1 MAVNSVQFILPQN
14 LQNIRPGLTLKEG
27 SSVFV
32 RVLSDSADGKAMVS
46 LMGNK
51 VTVQSHEPLAQGESF
66 SAAVHLR
73 GDGSI
78 ELTKLTSPTS
88 IAPELNG
95 QMHGMDA
102 LYALLASEGFVPDAI
117 SARIFQ
123 FMYQTGVKIDS
134 SIMQKAR
141 AIASRFPG
149 KEEKAAEI
157 ASLLLEEGIESEDSM
172 VQALLDL
179 TDGQQNH
186 QNGNKHENN
195 DTDRKDREE
204 QDAGFLE
211 KIYGRT
217 ISDKSGLL
225 TYLNQVS
232 RGRHHWIFL
241 PFEWDIP
248 VQPEMEN
255 KTEKTTDTPS
265 ASGMIRLLIDTEE
278 HNLKKIQINCQTGV
292 TNYFFVLY
300 YNYISNEKEVRFFTL
315 PPLLPSAVQAEE
327 MRLGGF
333 FNSGMS
339 DRKPVTVTY
348 SDSAYF
354 DGLCVTNEV
363 PPVIQEKI

>member
-1 MAVNSVQFILPQN
+1 MAVSSVQFILPQN
-14 LQNIRPGLTLKEG
+14 LQNLRPGLTLTEG
-27 SSVFV
+27 SQVFV
-32 RVLSDSADGKAMVS
+32 RVLSDSADGKALVS

-51 VTVQSHEPLAQGESF
+51 VTVQSHEPMTQGESF
-66 SAAVHLR
+66 PAAVHLR
-73 GDGSI
+73 GDGTI
-78 ELTKLTSPTS
+78 ELSRLTSP
-88 IAPELNG
+88 APAPAETTG

-102 LYALLASEGFVPDAI
+102 LYAVLASEGFVPDAL

-157 ASLLLEEGIESEDSM
+157 ASLLMEEGIEPGDEAI
-172 VQALLDL
+172 QALLNLCGGQYGSKEGQNQDN
-179 TDGQQNH
+179 QQNTG
-186 QNGNKHENN
+186 QNRG
-195 DTDRKDREE
+195 EE
-204 QDAGFLE
+204 KLGFLE
-211 KIYGRT
+211 KIYGKT
-217 ISDKSGLL
+217 IPDKSGLL

-241 PFEWDIP
+241 PFEWESPLGEPQDDSEETSGKI
-248 VQPEMEN
+248 
-255 KTEKTTDTPS
+255 TAD
-265 ASGMIRLLIDTEE
+265 GMIRLLIDTKE
-278 HNLKKIQINCQTGV
+278 HNLKKIQINCKTV
-292 TNYFFVLY
+292 MTNYFFVLY
-300 YNYISNEKEVRFFTL
+300 YNSISNEKEVRFFTL

-339 DRKPVTVTY
+339 DKPVTVTY

-354 DGLCVTNEV
+354 DGLCVTNET
-363 PPVIQEKI
+363 PALIQERI

>member
-14 LQNIRPGLTLKEG
+14 LQNLRPGLTLTEG
-27 SSVFV
+27 SQVFV
-32 RVLSDSADGKAMVS
+32 RVLADSTDGKALVS

-51 VTVQSHEPLAQGESF
+51 VTVQSREPMAQGESF
-66 SAAVHLR
+66 PAAVHLR
-73 GDGSI
+73 GDGTI
-78 ELTKLTSPTS
+78 ELTRLSFPAPTP
-88 IAPELNG
+88 AETTG

-102 LYALLASEGFVPDAI
+102 LYALLASEGFVPDAL

-157 ASLLLEEGIESEDSM
+157 ASLLMEEGIEPTDEAI
-172 VQALLDL
+172 QALMNLCGGQYGSQEGKNQQD
-179 TDGQQNH
+179 QQNRG
-186 QNGNKHENN
+186 QNSGEENN
-195 DTDRKDREE
+195 
-204 QDAGFLE
+204 GFLE

-217 ISDKSGLL
+217 IPDKSGLL

-241 PFEWDIP
+241 PFEWDLPLDQTNGIAA
-248 VQPEMEN
+248 ETEG
-255 KTEKTTDTPS
+255 KTN
-265 ASGMIRLLIDTEE
+265 AGGMIRLLIDTEE
-278 HNLKKIQINCQTGV
+278 HSLKKVQINCKTV
-292 TNYFFVLY
+292 MTNYYFVLY
-300 YNYISNEKEVRFFTL
+300 YNSISNEKEVRFFTL

-339 DRKPVTVTY
+339 DKPVTVTY

-354 DGLCVTNEV
+354 DGLCVTNET
-363 PPVIQEKI
+363 PALIQERI

>member
-1 MAVNSVQFILPQN
+1 
-14 LQNIRPGLTLKEG
+14 
-27 SSVFV
+27 
-32 RVLSDSADGKAMVS
+32 
-46 LMGNK
+46 
-51 VTVQSHEPLAQGESF
+51 
-66 SAAVHLR
+66 
-73 GDGSI
+73 
-78 ELTKLTSPTS
+78 
-88 IAPELNG
+88 
-95 QMHGMDA
+95 
-102 LYALLASEGFVPDAI
+102 
-117 SARIFQ
+117 
-123 FMYQTGVKIDS
+123 
-134 SIMQKAR
+134 
-141 AIASRFPG
+141 
-149 KEEKAAEI
+149 
-157 ASLLLEEGIESEDSM
+157 M

-195 DTDRKDREE
+195 DTDRKDNEE
-204 QDAGFLE
+204 QNSGFLE

-217 ISDKSGLL
+217 IPDKSGLL

-232 RGRHHWIFL
+232 HGRHHWIFL

-248 VQPEMEN
+248 VQPE
-255 KTEKTTDTPS
+255 TPP